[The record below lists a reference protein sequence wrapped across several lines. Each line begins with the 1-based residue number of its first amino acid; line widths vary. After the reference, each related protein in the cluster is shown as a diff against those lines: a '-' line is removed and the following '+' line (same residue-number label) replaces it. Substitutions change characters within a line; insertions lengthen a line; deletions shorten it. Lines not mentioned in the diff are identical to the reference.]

1 MNRITW
7 MRGALRWALTTIIA
21 GAVLFVP
28 AGRFDLPYLWGYLVV
43 CSVLTI
49 VFIMVMDP
57 DLARER
63 KHPGPG
69 GLDPRLRAAAGPLW
83 IGSVLLG
90 SADVGRWHWSDTVP
104 ALLQALA
111 FVVFA
116 FSMTLPVWA
125 IAVNRFFSPVVR
137 IQSDRGHHL
146 IRSGPYGFIRHP
158 GYAGMLFGSIGGALA
173 IGSWLGLVPVLVFA
187 GLILRRV
194 VLEERFLRDHLAG
207 YLDYSN
213 AVRWRLVP
221 GLW

>member
-7 MRGALRWALTTIIA
+7 TRGISRWALTTLIA
-21 GAVLFVP
+21 GIVLFVP
-28 AGRFDLPYLWGYLVV
+28 AGRFDLPYLWGYLIV

-49 VFIMVMDP
+49 FATLVMDP

-69 GLDPRLRAAAGPLW
+69 GLDKGLRVAAAPLW
-83 IGSVLLG
+83 LGSLLLG

-104 ALLQALA
+104 GAVRAIA
-111 FVVFA
+111 FIVFA
-116 FSMTLPVWA
+116 FSMTLPIWA

-146 IRSGPYGFIRHP
+146 VRSGPYAYIRHP

-173 IGSWLGLVPVLVFA
+173 VGSWIGLVPILVFA
-187 GLILRRV
+187 GLVLRRV
-194 VLEERFLRDHLAG
+194 ILEDKFLLANLPG
-207 YLDYSN
+207 YVEYGSD
-213 AVRWRLVP
+213 VRWRLVP
-221 GLW
+221 GIW